1 MRQLVHASPRHGC
14 QKLGRMPETD
24 EPGDDDAVIVACI
37 QALDEFVNRSSAA
50 TYWRPF
56 FYANGP
62 LTN

>member
-1 MRQLVHASPRHGC
+1 
-14 QKLGRMPETD
+14 MPETD

-50 TYWRPF
+50 THWRPF
-56 FYANGP
+56 AYASGP